1 MSRLDQLCVIT
12 DEISQDFEHALDVA
26 LEYGVKNIDL
36 RKIWN
41 KNIVNFTDDELN
53 RLKDAV
59 NKRNMKVCVITGP
72 IGKCSLKKASENL
85 SNFNRIIEISDFFNT
100 PFIRIFTIK
109 FGLKSNITK
118 WNEMKNL
125 LKPIITKAEELN
137 KILLLENDIGMNV
150 ATIEQ
155 CKRFFDEMNSQNVK
169 LLLDPGNFFMVREP
183 TTPDAYEYFYENNLV
198 GHIHIKDPSRKLP
211 KLGAL
216 FGVVGEGKIDYIPLF
231 KQAIDHG
238 YKGFFSLET
247 HSLSGKEKAS
257 RKSLEYMAKW
267 LEEL

>member
-26 LEYGVKNIDL
+26 LEYGVKNVDL
-36 RKIWN
+36 RKIWS

-53 RLKDAV
+53 RLKEAL

-72 IGKCSLKKASENL
+72 IGKCSLKKASANL
-85 SNFNRIIEISDFFNT
+85 SNFERIIEISDFFNT
-100 PFIRIFTIK
+100 PLIRIFTIK
-109 FGLKSNITK
+109 IGIKWSIEK
-118 WNEMKNL
+118 WNQMKKL

-137 KILLLENDIGMNV
+137 KTLLIENDIGMNV

-155 CKRFFDEMNSQNVK
+155 CKRFFDEINSQNVK

-183 TTPDAYEYFYENNLV
+183 TTPDAYEYFYEKDLV

-216 FGVVGEGKIDYIPLF
+216 FGVVGEGKIDYKPLF
-231 KQAIDHG
+231 KQAFDHD
-238 YKGFFSLET
+238 YKGFISLET
-247 HSLSGKEKAS
+247 HSLKNREKVS
-257 RKSLEYMAKW
+257 RKSLEYMSKW
-267 LEEL
+267 LNAL